1 MLGLGTLAN
10 LGIMEIGQEIHANL
24 DHLDFMAYPVNM
36 ANLEIME
43 GVMEQVTEEAT
54 EGVMEEAKEEIM
66 EVAT

>member
-43 GVMEQVTEEAT
+43 GVMEEVT
-54 EGVMEEAKEEIM
+54 EGVMEEAKEEITE
-66 EVAT
+66 EVT